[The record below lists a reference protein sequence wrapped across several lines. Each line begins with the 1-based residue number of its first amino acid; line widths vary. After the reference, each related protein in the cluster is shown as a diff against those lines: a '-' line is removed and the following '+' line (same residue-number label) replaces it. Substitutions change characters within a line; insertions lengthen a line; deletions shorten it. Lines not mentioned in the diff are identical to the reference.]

1 MSNISNIGDVYH
13 WSIAKIAEAFRLDRK
28 AVKKRLLEA
37 NIPIAGEF
45 RGNAI
50 YALSDVGPAL
60 FGPQAVDEDIQARQD
75 PNKMDPKDRKDWFDS
90 EKGRIWLE
98 KELRHL
104 IPHNEVI
111 SVYSSVAK
119 SALQVLE
126 TLPDRLE
133 RDAALSPAA
142 VLVTQSIIDS
152 VRDDLALKT
161 YQECAIAQN
170 FIESSEEGEG
180 EK

>member
-1 MSNISNIGDVYH
+1 MDGELKNLKFNINQLAGMTELHRQTVANRLKDVPLAPGSNQKNKLYLLTDVIKILMTQPMS
-13 WSIAKIAEAFRLDRK
+13 EA
-28 AVKKRLLEA
+28 
-37 NIPIAGEF
+37 G
-45 RGNAI
+45 GH
-50 YALSDVGPAL
+50 
-60 FGPQAVDEDIQARQD
+60 QD
-75 PNKMDPKDRKDWFDS
+75 PNKMTPKERKDWFDS

-142 VLVTQSIIDS
+142 VLVTQTIIDS

-170 FIESSEEGEG
+170 FIESSEESEG

>member
-28 AVKKRLLEA
+28 VVKKRLLEA

-111 SVYSSVAK
+111 SVYSSIAK

-170 FIESSEEGEG
+170 FIESCEDGHGEI
-180 EK
+180 

>member
-28 AVKKRLLEA
+28 VVKKRLLEA
-37 NIPIAGEF
+37 NIPIAGKV
-45 RGNAI
+45 RGNAV
-50 YALSDVGPAL
+50 YALSDAGPAL
-60 FGPQAVDEDIQARQD
+60 FKPHGIDDEVEALQD
-75 PNKMDPKDRKDWFDS
+75 PNKMSPKDRKDWFDS

-170 FIESSEEGEG
+170 FIESGEEGEG